1 MSIEVLIAVLGIVF
15 LAAFVKSAFGFGEGM
30 VNMALLTMVVDL
42 NFSGPFVAII
52 ALAGGVFMLI
62 KDWKMVAWRELRKL
76 LFGAIVFIPIG
87 LFAGLYANEQ
97 IMTSILGALIV
108 AFALYKLSA
117 PELGK
122 LKNSNWGLAFGA
134 VGGFFG
140 GAYNVAGPPAA
151 LFGNMREWNP
161 AVFRVSL
168 QGYYVPI
175 SLFALTGR
183 AMAGQYNSD
192 ILLASIYSIPAIVL
206 GILVGKALNQR
217 IKNPLVFQRI
227 IYSML
232 IILGI
237 LLFF

>member
-1 MSIEVLIAVLGIVF
+1 MSIEILIAVLGIVF

-30 VNMALLTMVVDL
+30 VNMALLTLVVDL

-52 ALAGGVFMLI
+52 ALAGGLYMLAR
-62 KDWKMVAWRELRKL
+62 DWKLVVWRELVKL
-76 LFGAIVFIPIG
+76 LVGALIFIPIG
-87 LFAGLYANEQ
+87 LFAGIYANEK
-97 IMTSILGALIV
+97 IMTAILGALIV
-108 AFALYKLSA
+108 GFATYKLLA
-117 PELGK
+117 PKLRR
-122 LKNSNWGLAFGA
+122 LKNDNWGFAFGA
-134 VGGFFG
+134 FGGFFG

-151 LFGNMREWNP
+151 LFGNLREWNP

-175 SLFALTGR
+175 SLFALIGR
-183 AMAGQYNSD
+183 AMAGQYTQDVLWTSV
-192 ILLASIYSIPAIVL
+192 YSVPAIIL
-206 GILVGKALNQR
+206 GIIAGKFLNQA

-232 IILGI
+232 IVLGI